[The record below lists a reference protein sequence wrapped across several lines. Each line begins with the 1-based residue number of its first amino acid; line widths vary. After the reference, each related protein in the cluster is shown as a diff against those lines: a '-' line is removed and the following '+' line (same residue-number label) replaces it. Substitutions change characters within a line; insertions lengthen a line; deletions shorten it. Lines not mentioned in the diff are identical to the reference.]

1 MIDNLLQFLEWTDK
15 KSDNK
20 FYRYMKNSTLFIFY
34 PVVILIELL
43 VYQVLWKRIV
53 KDICSDDEL
62 VGFLDENEFSI
73 DRFRFVKKDLV
84 TKKNPLF
91 GKQEEVIE
99 YELKQ
104 QFSAAISDLIRKNII
119 SNIERYISIATNV
132 KPYNSYIKIY
142 TVSIVYYRIKILAN
156 RLFTFIISTLIFA
169 TIYGIIKY
177 GILNLI

>member
-104 QFSAAISDLIRKNII
+104 QFSAAISCIWPRGGTLPLLWYADCAADCRPAQQLLLPEMPALKPFRQPSQ
-119 SNIERYISIATNV
+119 SNN
-132 KPYNSYIKIY
+132 
-142 TVSIVYYRIKILAN
+142 
-156 RLFTFIISTLIFA
+156 
-169 TIYGIIKY
+169 
-177 GILNLI
+177 

>member
-20 FYRYMKNSTLFIFY
+20 FYRYVKNTTLFIFY
-34 PVVILIELL
+34 PVVILIELI

-73 DRFRFVKKDLV
+73 DRFKFVKKDLV

-91 GKQEEVIE
+91 SKQEEVIE

-177 GILNLI
+177 GILKLI